1 MLSVFRELFLLPMY
15 SNLFPTFL
23 TITFSVSGFVLKALI
38 HLDFL
43 YRMIDIDLVAFLY
56 MLTSTQIHC
65 IICRRCFLLCMS
77 DFFIKTKISI
87 GVQIYTDLPFNSIGY
102 LVGSMPILCYF
113 YHAMAIQYSMN
124 QIVITPEFLLLYMIV
139 LALLG
144 FFCFFVKIKYFS
156 FNICKEVCWKFDG
169 YYIKLC

>member
-1 MLSVFRELFLLPMY
+1 MRSQLLIVNFSAYAISVQGTVSFANVFKSIPYFLDY
-15 SNLFPTFL
+15 YIQCVRFC
-23 TITFSVSGFVLKALI
+23 VEGLI

-43 YRMIDIDLVAFLY
+43 YRMIDTDLVAFLY

-144 FFCFFVKIKYFS
+144 FFLFFRK
-156 FNICKEVCWKFDG
+156 N
-169 YYIKLC
+169 